1 MVGKGLATAA
11 VGSLLAGAALFE
23 LISPTPPS
31 EMKLGGVT
39 IQGQPTAL
47 SISSKAALDQCL
59 LTLNGKFTA
68 PAKLAPGETLVPW
81 SRFVAEQNMRFDP
94 EVERPA
100 ALIVDCLKPA
110 HDLGSFR
117 FSR

>member
-1 MVGKGLATAA
+1 MVGKGLAAAA

-31 EMKLGGVT
+31 ETKLGGVT

-68 PAKLAPGETLVPW
+68 PAKSSSFTGINPW
-81 SRFVAEQNMRFDP
+81 S
-94 EVERPA
+94 
-100 ALIVDCLKPA
+100 
-110 HDLGSFR
+110 
-117 FSR
+117 